1 MKNIRA
7 ILALGAAGILLA
19 ACSQA
24 NSGPPTLHTVNP
36 GSSNYSKLQF
46 AVGTANLDGTIA
58 VNVVS
63 TLRQP
68 SGMSAVLVDSP
79 SITLPFNLTGQTASQ
94 DSSGSPD
101 GYSTAFSTGPSPS
114 EIGGDALT
122 STPQTMHLGAPV
134 CPTVGPGCTTANVS
148 TFGLSGGVFGM
159 GLQPANNTI
168 NSTAYQYTPYPQPIF
183 APASAEAFSPWG
195 GPPAFDDSA
204 NGMGTRDGLH
214 NLGAG
219 LLGWNDGITI
229 FQFTGIAQTGTGSM
243 TGQYTMNVVIPTG
256 GSSTATV
263 SANANLNGATVLPAI
278 AAPPALTEDGNGGG
292 SFSVSLPA
300 GATEGYVT
308 VVDLGPCP
316 AGTTNAVC
324 QTSDTNN
331 QNCQGALGT
340 KVAPVY
346 YTIEVVPGTASYNL
360 ADTIGPNTTQNG
372 PSSLTPSMTL
382 CTAAANSAIAA
393 GLPSDQYQVQFF
405 AMDYPLYEAS
415 YPKNTQQ
422 TPAIVGAA
430 GQDDITV
437 SPPSAPVA
445 Y

>member
-7 ILALGAAGILLA
+7 ILALGAAGMLLA

-24 NSGPPTLHTVNP
+24 NSAPPTLHTVPN
-36 GSSNYSKLQF
+36 GSSSYSKLQF

-58 VNVVS
+58 LNVVS

-68 SGMSAVLVDSP
+68 NGLSADLVDSP
-79 SITLPFNLTGQTASQ
+79 SIALPFSLTGQTA
-94 DSSGSPD
+94 GAAGGPD
-101 GYSTAFSTGPSPS
+101 GYSTAFDVGPSPS
-114 EIGGDALT
+114 ELGGSALT
-122 STPQTMHLGAPV
+122 STPQTTHIGAPV
-134 CPTVGPGCTTANVS
+134 CPTVGSGCPVSNVT

-168 NSTAYQYTPYPQPIF
+168 NSTAYSYTPYPQPIF
-183 APASAEAFSPWG
+183 APGSALAFAPWG
-195 GPPAFDDSA
+195 GPPAFDDSS

-229 FQFTGIAQTGTGSM
+229 FQFQNVPATGANSLTGA
-243 TGQYTMNVVIPTG
+243 YTMNVVIPTG

-263 SANANLNGATVLPAI
+263 TAAANLNGATTLPAV
-278 AAPPALTEDGNGGG
+278 AAPPTLTEDGKGGG
-292 SFSVSLPA
+292 TFNNVVLPA
-300 GATEGYVT
+300 GATEGYI
-308 VVDLGPCP
+308 VVIDSGLG
-316 AGTTNAVC
+316 ATNM
-324 QTSDTNN
+324 
-331 QNCQGALGT
+331 NCQGALGT
-340 KVAPVY
+340 TVAPDY
-346 YTIEVVPGTASYNL
+346 YTIEVVPGTTTYTL
-360 ADTIGPNTTQNG
+360 PDTIGPNTTQTG
-372 PSSLTPSMTL
+372 PSAMNPSMTL
-382 CTAAANSAIAA
+382 CTAAANGA
-393 GLPSDQYQVQFF
+393 GNGDSYQVQFF

-422 TPAIVGAA
+422 APAIVGSA

-437 SPPSAPVA
+437 SPVSAAVN

>member
-24 NSGPPTLHTVNP
+24 NSAPPTLQTVSN
-36 GSSNYSKLQF
+36 GSSSYSKLQF
-46 AVGTANLDGTIA
+46 AVGTANLDGTVA
-58 VNVVS
+58 LNVVS

-68 SGMSAVLVDSP
+68 NGKSADLVDSP
-79 SITLPFNLTGQTASQ
+79 SITLPFPLTGQTASQ

-134 CPTVGPGCTTANVS
+134 CPVVGAGCTVANVT

-168 NSTAYQYTPYPQPIF
+168 NSTAYSYTPYPQPIF
-183 APASAEAFSPWG
+183 APNSPVAFVPWG
-195 GPPAFDDSA
+195 GPPAFDDSS

-219 LLGWNDGITI
+219 LLGWNDGITV
-229 FQFTGIAQTGTGSM
+229 FQFTNVPTTGTNSM
-243 TGQYTMNVVIPTG
+243 TGTYTMNVAVPTG
-256 GSSTATV
+256 GTSSTTL

-278 AAPPALTEDGNGGG
+278 ATAPTLTEDGKGGG
-292 SFSVSLPA
+292 TFSNVTLPA
-300 GATEGYVT
+300 GATEGYI
-308 VVDLGPCP
+308 VVMDTGLGS
-316 AGTTNAVC
+316 GTA
-324 QTSDTNN
+324 
-331 QNCQGALGT
+331 NCQGSLGT
-340 KVAPVY
+340 TVAPVY
-346 YTIEVVPGTASYNL
+346 YTIEVVPGTTTYNL
-360 ADTIGPNTTQNG
+360 PDTIGPNTTQNG
-372 PSSLTPSMTL
+372 PSTLTPSMTL
-382 CTAAANSAIAA
+382 CTAAANGGTGDS
-393 GLPSDQYQVQFF
+393 YQVQFF

-422 TPAIVGAA
+422 APTIVGVA

-437 SPPSAPVA
+437 SPMSAA
-445 Y
+445 ATY